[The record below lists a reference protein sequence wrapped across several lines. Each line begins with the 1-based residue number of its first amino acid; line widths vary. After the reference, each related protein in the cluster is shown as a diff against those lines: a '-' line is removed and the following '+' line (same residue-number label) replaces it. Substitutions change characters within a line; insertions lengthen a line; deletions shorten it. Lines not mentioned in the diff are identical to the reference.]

1 MKELRSIQA
10 NPDNAILVV
19 VDMQKEQ
26 PDFVS
31 KPQWWGANEWN
42 PRPSTAPAII
52 PAVRGLVD
60 KAHESGV
67 RVIYTQTSHTHQE
80 PRYTVFGAEA
90 LYKIGTRGW
99 ENYDELAPEPRDIV
113 VRKGSQNPWYETD
126 LEQVLVALVPDP
138 TKCQVLITGGGAV
151 GCAYF
156 ATMGFYVRNYQAVL
170 VLDALYSGPMGAA
183 QHLSRMSYPAYP
195 NVFLSRSDLIE
206 FSTVAEPAMASR

>member
-1 MKELRSIQA
+1 MKELRRIQA
-10 NPDNAILVV
+10 NPDNSILVV

-31 KPQWWGANEWN
+31 KPQWWGGAASN
-42 PRPSTAPAII
+42 PQPSTAPAII

-90 LYKIGTRGW
+90 LYIIGTRGW

-126 LEQVLVALVPDP
+126 LERVLVALVPDP

-156 ATMGFYVRNYQAVL
+156 ATMGFYVRNYQTVF
-170 VLDALYSGPMGAA
+170 VLDGVYGGPAEAA
-183 QHLSRMSYPAYP
+183 AHFSRTSYPTYP
-195 NVFLSRSDLIE
+195 NISLSRSDLIQ
-206 FSTVAEPAMASR
+206 FSKVTDRVPAGR